1 MLVQNDNRTRPA
13 RIHRRLHIL
22 ERACGSA
29 NICPPPYV
37 EKTNRHFA
45 VEQIVFDDGGVG
57 NIFGNGAVYLSRLVW
72 IYRIDID
79 VAHQRGVN
87 RTSGFSIESAGSE
100 LPGGISQPHK
110 RNRIT
115 DKQIT
120 AIRFIRFS
128 FHRRQSSQRVAFFA
142 LL

>member
-13 RIHRRLHIL
+13 RNHRRLHIL
-22 ERACGSA
+22 ERACESA

-87 RTSGFSIESAGSE
+87 RTAGFSIESAGSE
-100 LPGGISQPHK
+100 LPGGVSQPHK